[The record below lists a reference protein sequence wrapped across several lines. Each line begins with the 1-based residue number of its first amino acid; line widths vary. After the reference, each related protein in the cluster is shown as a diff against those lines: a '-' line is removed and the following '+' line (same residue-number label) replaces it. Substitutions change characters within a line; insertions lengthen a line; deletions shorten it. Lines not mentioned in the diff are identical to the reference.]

1 MPDMGTLDLILA
13 AFLGIGVWRG
23 LRTGALLQLVG
34 TVGWVLAFVVGT
46 ALMTPIGLAIS
57 ASLGTS
63 ERTAPVIGFIVTFG
77 AVVAGLTAIA
87 HVTRKTLE
95 AIKLGGV
102 DKLGGAVV
110 GGVRAAFGLSV
121 VLLAGAVAPIPGGG
135 PVLIGEDTREASL
148 LYGPI
153 EAIAPELWDVVRTI
167 TPGMQE
173 AIVDKFNA
181 WQEGGPEEGEAPLE

>member
-1 MPDMGTLDLILA
+1 MGTLDLFLA
-13 AFLGIGVWRG
+13 AILGIGVWRG
-23 LRTGALLQLVG
+23 MRTGALLQLVG
-34 TVGWVLAFVVGT
+34 TVGWILAFIVGT

-77 AVVAGLTAIA
+77 AVVAGLMAVA
-87 HVTRKTLE
+87 HVVRKTLE
-95 AIKLGGV
+95 AIKLGGL
-102 DKLGGAVV
+102 DKLGGAAV
-110 GGVRAAFGLSV
+110 GGLRAAFGLSV
-121 VLLAGAVAPIPGGG
+121 LLLAGAVAPIPGGG
-135 PVLIGEDTREASL
+135 PVLIAEETREASL
-148 LYGPI
+148 LYSPI